1 MREKSRRNSQQ
12 CRLPV
17 SIVLTFACPMHR
29 SIVRSHPPS
38 TFVVESHTSSGQ
50 PWFPRQGLE
59 RASREL
65 AWLYTSSREY
75 PEDAFCR
82 FSWGCRCVEAVV
94 DGSPVAATSR
104 SRSVSF
110 EEYSKLSC
118 LLLGYSCLGSLSLV
132 VRQGLCR

>member
-1 MREKSRRNSQQ
+1 MA
-12 CRLPV
+12 
-17 SIVLTFACPMHR
+17 LTLACPMHR
-29 SIVRSHPPS
+29 SIVRSHLLS
-38 TFVVESHTSSGQ
+38 TFGVESRTSWGQ
-50 PWFPRQGLE
+50 PWFPRRGPQ

-82 FSWGCRCVEAVV
+82 FSWGCRCVGAVV
-94 DGSPVAATSR
+94 GGSPVAATSR
-104 SRSVSF
+104 SRSVSCV
-110 EEYSKLSC
+110 EYSKLSC